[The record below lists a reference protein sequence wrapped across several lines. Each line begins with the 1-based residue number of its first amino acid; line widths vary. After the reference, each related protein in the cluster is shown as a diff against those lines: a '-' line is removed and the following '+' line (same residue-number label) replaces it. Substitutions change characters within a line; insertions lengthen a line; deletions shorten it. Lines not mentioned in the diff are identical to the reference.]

1 MNPKGN
7 DMPLCQRC
15 HKRPAEFAVPTTG
28 GGEFWCEKCR
38 NLEEKRKNRWR
49 LNDPN
54 RTAP

>member
-1 MNPKGN
+1 MTPKGN